1 MAARMG
7 AAAMPVGTVRAQDVR
22 RRQNKHGKWTCA
34 CAACASRSGVVS
46 PQNGGQASRTV
57 TRSRLLCPIW
67 ACVQSYSLSATVGT
81 ERCRQP
87 VRDNVN
93 RAVPGSPAAYE
104 CACTSRLP
112 NHAPSLTT
120 DLHGCLP
127 LLVRVQEG
135 LHALWR
141 GVDTAMAHSI
151 PMNGIYMP
159 LYDYLQGAMRP
170 TTGALSPA
178 LAGMA
183 ARGVAVSMTAPIELI
198 RTRQQAAAGAMTW
211 RAALAGAAPGSALF
225 TGLSASLARDVPF
238 TALYWCAVEPI
249 REALLPPTGRDANGQ
264 RVPPASVAHV
274 FWANVAAGS
283 VSGAFAAALT
293 TPLDVV
299 KTRMQTAVA
308 TGGSPGDA
316 VCFAARPTGPL
327 GTLRRIWQ
335 LEGPAA
341 LLSGI
346 GPRVA
351 RAVPACAIVIST
363 YEVAKTALRSP
374 PPVDDAWWE
383 SSHQTVSVDE

>member
-1 MAARMG
+1 M
-7 AAAMPVGTVRAQDVR
+7 QSLR
-22 RRQNKHGKWTCA
+22 RRAFFRSPNIPASALCPTCA
-34 CAACASRSGVVS
+34 SMLSSLAAVVPVDGHLRDSGV
-46 PQNGGQASRTV
+46 ASTSG
-57 TRSRLLCPIW
+57 RSETG
-67 ACVQSYSLSATVGT
+67 SLSML
-81 ERCRQP
+81 RSI
-87 VRDNVN
+87 VRK
-93 RAVPGSPAAYE
+93 
-104 CACTSRLP
+104 
-112 NHAPSLTT
+112 
-120 DLHGCLP
+120 
-127 LLVRVQEG
+127 EG